1 MRTIKKGIVFSDDI
15 NLIIN
20 GNNAL
25 DFKYDG
31 VLPSKKFIES
41 LRRGFKRDTNQIFNK
56 EVTIVSEQEMTL
68 PLSELVLDSLKIC
81 PHRLLR

>member
-25 DFKYDG
+25 DYQYDG
-31 VLPSKKFIES
+31 ILPSKNFFES
-41 LRRGFKRDTNQIFNK
+41 LRRDFKRETNQIFNN

-68 PLSELVLDSLKIC
+68 PLSELVLESLKIC

>member
-1 MRTIKKGIVFSDDI
+1 MRKIKKGIVFSDDV

-25 DFKYDG
+25 NYQCEG
-31 VLPSKKFIES
+31 ILPSKGFIES
-41 LRRGFKRDTNQIFNK
+41 LRSDFKVDVNQIFNG

-68 PLSELVLDSLKIC
+68 PISELVLESLKIC